1 MEEKIIKLDDKDI
14 DRIIKRG
21 FAELITEKGNKVEVS
36 PSFSSYNPEKGEY
49 EFIHFFDI
57 RVNGKHFDRYYDEKE
72 FRKGLKTL
80 NIKTW
85 LA

>member
-14 DRIIKRG
+14 DSIIKTG
-21 FAELITEKGNKVEVS
+21 FAELITEKGNKIEVS

-57 RVNGKHFDRYYDEKE
+57 RVNGKHFDRYDDEKE